1 MSADL
6 KGRVAVITG
15 AGNGLGRDY
24 ALLFAKLG
32 AAVVVND
39 LGVTVNGEGQSAGA
53 ADAVAAE
60 IKAAGGQALAHYGN
74 VVDAKAAE
82 DLIAQTIAV
91 FGRVDIVVNN
101 AGILRDRSFAKM
113 TGKEFEDVVA
123 VHLQGGFNV
132 THAAWPH
139 MLEQGY
145 GRIVLTT
152 SAAGHNGNFGQANY
166 GAAKLGLVG
175 MMNCLA
181 IEGRRKNVLVNAISP
196 SAMTRMT
203 ENIPTGDIGQFLK
216 ADLVAPAVAWLASE
230 AFTQS
235 GVILQAIGGFYT
247 RVAYFEGAGRQ
258 FDPLEPVTLDMLV
271 AAGEQI
277 LDLTNA
283 KPVQEGPLGDI
294 ETRLKSIGRL

>member
-24 ALLFAKLG
+24 ALLFASLG
-32 AAVVVND
+32 AKIVVND
-39 LGVTVNGEGQSAGA
+39 LGASVNGEGQSVSA
-53 ADAVAAE
+53 ADAVVAE
-60 IKAAGGQALAHYGN
+60 IKAAGGDAVAHYGS
-74 VVDAKAAE
+74 VSDADAAKALVDQA
-82 DLIAQTIAV
+82 IAA
-91 FGRVDIVVNN
+91 FGSIDIVVNN
-101 AGILRDRSFAKM
+101 AGILRDRSFSKM
-113 TGKEFEDVVA
+113 TRKEFEDVVN
-123 VHLQGGFNV
+123 VHLLGSFYV

-139 MLEQGY
+139 MIEQAY
-145 GRIVLTT
+145 GRIVFTT

-166 GAAKLGLVG
+166 GAAKLALVG
-175 MMNCLA
+175 MMNCLT
-181 IEGRRKNVLVNAISP
+181 IEGRKKNVLVNAISP

-203 ENIPTGDIGQFLK
+203 ENIPTGDIGQYLK

-247 RVAYFEGAGRQ
+247 RIAYFEGEGLQ
-258 FDPLEPVTLDMLV
+258 FDPLEPVTIDMLV
-271 AAGEQI
+271 SASERI
-277 LDLTNA
+277 LSLEGA

-294 ETRLKSIGRL
+294 EARLKAIGRL